1 MVHLCVLTDEQ
12 VPLHLSDAQEERVV
26 HGKLEG
32 LAHQYNT
39 LLASQ
44 LDEQRAFYEKQ
55 MARLAQQQVRKLLH
69 LYLFSL

>member
-1 MVHLCVLTDEQ
+1 

-55 MARLAQQQVRKLLH
+55 MARLAQQQVCVCV
-69 LYLFSL
+69 